1 MNTRQLLISLWT
13 MVVKEVRRFV
23 RIWPQTLVPPSIT
36 MTMYFIIFGNL
47 IGSRVGEMHG
57 ISYMSYIVP
66 GLIMMSVITN
76 SYSNVASSFFSN
88 KFQRSVEEMMVSPMP
103 NWVILAG
110 FVIGGA
116 ARGLGVG
123 LIVTIV
129 SFFFTDLNLHH
140 PFVTLAVVIMTAM
153 LFSIGGFI
161 NALLAKKFDD
171 ISIIPIFV
179 LTPLT
184 YLGGVF
190 YSIDLL
196 PQFWQNVTM
205 INPILYMVNAF
216 RYGILGISDIP
227 VGGALVAIAAFIIAL
242 WCLALWMLN
251 RGKGI
256 RS

>member
-140 PFVTLAVVIMTAM
+140 PLVTLAVVIMTAM

-227 VGGALVAIAAFIIAL
+227 VGGALIAIAAFIVVL
-242 WCLALWMLN
+242 WSLALWMLN